1 MHPVLLGIVLA
12 ATPSMFAVLWL
23 SWRAGMLDSN
33 RTESAPRRRRPQK
46 KHDAEV
52 GELDPGSATEFPIAP
67 EVIGTATPA
76 RRPRRRVAARA

>member
-12 ATPSMFAVLWL
+12 ATPSMLAVLWL
-23 SWRAGMLDSN
+23 SWRAGMLLSN
-33 RTESAPRRRRPQK
+33 RTEIAPRRRPQK

-67 EVIGTATPA
+67 EVTGTATPA
-76 RRPRRRVAARA
+76 RRPRRRAAARV